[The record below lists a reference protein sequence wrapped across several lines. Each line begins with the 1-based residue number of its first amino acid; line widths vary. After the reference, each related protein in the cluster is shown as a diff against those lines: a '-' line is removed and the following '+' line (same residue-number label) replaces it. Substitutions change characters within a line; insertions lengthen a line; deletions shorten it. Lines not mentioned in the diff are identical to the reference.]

1 MIKIENLKKTYKNNI
16 VFDNINLTINNG
28 ELIYIHGVNGSGKS
42 TLFKIIS
49 GIIEQDGGKVIK
61 DSDTH
66 IGALIENPG
75 FLENDTIKSNL
86 KFLASLKNNYNE
98 TKIEELCNLLNLDYN
113 NKAKIKNYSLGMRQK
128 AGIIQ
133 AVMENQNYILL
144 DEPTRGL
151 DNSSIQSFI
160 QLIKQLHN
168 EGKTI
173 VIASHDY
180 ISELSY
186 DKHYYLD
193 NGLLKEE

>member
-1 MIKIENLKKTYKNNI
+1 
-16 VFDNINLTINNG
+16 
-28 ELIYIHGVNGSGKS
+28 
-42 TLFKIIS
+42 
-49 GIIEQDGGKVIK
+49 
-61 DSDTH
+61 
-66 IGALIENPG
+66 
-75 FLENDTIKSNL
+75 
-86 KFLASLKNNYNE
+86 
-98 TKIEELCNLLNLDYN
+98 
-113 NKAKIKNYSLGMRQK
+113 MRQK